1 MVKYKFEKIILTKSS
16 TIGNFIL
23 LLCCRIKRKMKIID
37 SEKLEKFIHKHAD
50 ADKAIQKW
58 IEICEAANWKNHSE
72 LKNDFLSA
80 DYVGNGRYVFN
91 IKGNNYRIVAVVVF
105 FAGRMVIRFIG
116 THPEYDK
123 IDVKTI

>member
-1 MVKYKFEKIILTKSS
+1 
-16 TIGNFIL
+16 
-23 LLCCRIKRKMKIID
+23 MKIID
-37 SEKLEKFIHKHAD
+37 SEKLEKFIRKHMD
-50 ADKAIQKW
+50 ADKAVQKW
-58 IEICEAANWKNHSE
+58 IETCESANWKNHSD

-80 DYVGNGRYVFN
+80 DYVGNNRYVFN

-105 FAGRMVIRFIG
+105 FAGRMIIRFIG

>member
-1 MVKYKFEKIILTKSS
+1 
-16 TIGNFIL
+16 
-23 LLCCRIKRKMKIID
+23 MKIID
-37 SEKLEKFIHKHAD
+37 SEKPEKFIHKHAD
-50 ADKAIQKW
+50 TSKAIQKW
-58 IEICEAANWKNHSE
+58 IEVCEEADWKNHSD

-80 DYVGNGRYVFN
+80 DYVGNNRYVFN
-91 IKGNNYRIVAVVVF
+91 IKGYSYRLVIVVTF